1 MPIARRHAASVKARA
16 ARGRGLAP
24 SRLRTE
30 LAGRILHLLKEQ
42 GAGPGYHLVELDL
55 CRQFGVSRTPVR
67 GALTLLA
74 AQGIVEARSNRG
86 FALRRRVAAV
96 PRLDTRNLEDEEDK
110 ELIVAIA
117 KGRNSGELPADC
129 TQQEVMRVFGV
140 KLATVGRVLR
150 RLSELGVVERKRGNG
165 WSFIASINSE
175 TAQAESYAFRR
186 IIEPAALLLPGFEL
200 DREWARACRA
210 RHLIFRRK
218 PWRSTLAVE
227 FYEMNAE
234 FHARLTGCSGNRYM
248 ADAIERQNQ
257 VRTFLNYEWPYGVE
271 RVRESVEEHLAILDA
286 VEAGRNARAAQLM
299 RAHLNNSQA
308 TQDRETRARARSAER
323 RHR

>member
-1 MPIARRHAASVKARA
+1 MRIGRRHAGTVKARSA
-16 ARGRGLAP
+16 QARSLEP

-42 GAGPGYHLVELDL
+42 GADTGYHLVELDL
-55 CRQFGVSRTPVR
+55 CRQFNVSRTPVR
-67 GALTLLA
+67 GALNLLA
-74 AQGIVEARSNRG
+74 EQGIVEARTNRG
-86 FALRRRVAAV
+86 FALRQPVAAV
-96 PRLDTRNLEDEEDK
+96 PELDTRNLEDEEDK
-110 ELIVAIA
+110 QLFVAIA
-117 KGRNSGELPADC
+117 KARNSGELPADC
-129 TQQEVMRVFGV
+129 TQQEVMRMFGV

-150 RLSELGVVERKRGNG
+150 RLSELGLVERKRGNG

-175 TAQAESYAFRR
+175 TAQGESYAFRQ

-200 DREWARACRA
+200 DREWAKGCRA
-210 RHLIFRRK
+210 RHMVFRRK

-234 FHARLTGCSGNRYM
+234 FHAQLTRCSGNRYM

-271 RVRESVEEHLAILDA
+271 RVRDSVEEHLAILDA
-286 VEAGRNARAAQLM
+286 VEAGRNERAAELM
-299 RAHLNNSQA
+299 RAHLDNSKA
-308 TQDRETRARARSAER
+308 TQDRETQGRARPAAPG
-323 RHR
+323 HR